1 MIRLSDLC
9 EQLELAFE
17 HESVLRDT
25 LNWGRKWL
33 ADFIARKTQLVLF
46 DRSYNSGA
54 IDVKMNGT
62 VLKEKSSFE
71 MLGLLFSSTNKK
83 CVLVLELNSI
93 QRSKESVL

>member
-25 LNWGRKWL
+25 LNSGRKWL

-46 DRSYNSGA
+46 EWSYNSGA

-71 MLGLLFSSTNKK
+71 MLGLLFSPTNKK
-83 CVLVLELNSI
+83 CMLVLELNSI
-93 QRSKESVL
+93 QRSKESIL